1 MASGFPLR
9 KLGRFL
15 WAGSGG
21 RACAMRL
28 GGLVAVVV
36 RMEREWFRSGGK
48 VRGRYGARG
57 LSGRKAESWAGGN
70 GAGSGKNRIP
80 DRWQEYSAVGQRLPG
95 TRFIAFKV
103 PLKKVFE
110 SRLMPH
116 EIFSPTDLLKQLSEQ
131 HQELGKIIDLT
142 FTKRYYDS
150 TELPEDLQYEKIFT
164 AGHEVPS
171 AKNILSFKQAVK
183 TFLLENMDNDKLVGV
198 HCTHGVNRTG
208 YLICRYLVDVDGMD
222 PHEAIDLFN
231 RSRGHPIERQNYIQD
246 LLQGPHRSN
255 KGIDIPTICTKQM
268 GQFSLQSMSAP
279 QDRAKQAKYP
289 ARNDCR
295 EFSHFVYPPDQ
306 SANSYLPM
314 RHSRGNSAVHQ
325 PVLSNGQ
332 YGASS
337 DHTGRW
343 QQSSWRN
350 HQAHS
355 SWQHY
360 PMESPWGKDQP
371 LHPWAGYQQRAARR
385 KNLISQGQVGVN
397 THLRWDD

>member
-1 MASGFPLR
+1 MASGFQLR
-9 KLGRFL
+9 KLGHFL
-15 WAGSGG
+15 WADSGG
-21 RACAMRL
+21 RACAMRP
-28 GGLVAVVV
+28 GGLVALVV

-48 VRGRYGARG
+48 VRGRSGARG

-70 GAGSGKNRIP
+70 GAKSGKNGIP

-116 EIFSPTDLLKQLSEQ
+116 EIFSPTDLLKQISEQ

-150 TELPEDLQYEKIFT
+150 TELPEDLHYEKIFT

-208 YLICRYLVDVDGMD
+208 YLICRYLIDVDGMD

-255 KGIDIPTICTKQM
+255 KGIDVLTICTKQI

-289 ARNDCR
+289 ARNDRR

-306 SANSYLPM
+306 SANSYLPI
-314 RHSRGNSAVHQ
+314 RRSRGNSAVHQ

-355 SWQHY
+355 SWQRY
-360 PMESPWGKDQP
+360 PMESPWGTDQP
-371 LHPWAGYQQRAARR
+371 LHPWAGYQQRTARR
-385 KNLISQGQVGVN
+385 KNLISQGQVGVS

>member
-1 MASGFPLR
+1 
-9 KLGRFL
+9 
-15 WAGSGG
+15 
-21 RACAMRL
+21 
-28 GGLVAVVV
+28 
-36 RMEREWFRSGGK
+36 MEREWVRSGGK
-48 VRGRYGARG
+48 ARARSGARG
-57 LSGRKAESWAGGN
+57 VSGWKAEPWAGGRSGN
-70 GAGSGKNRIP
+70 GAGSGKSRIP
-80 DRWQEYSAVGQRLPG
+80 ERWQEYSAVGQRLPG

-116 EIFSPTDLLKQLSEQ
+116 EIFSPTDLLNQISEQ

-150 TELPEDLQYEKIFT
+150 TELPEDLHYEKIFT

-208 YLICRYLVDVDGMD
+208 YLICRYLIDVDGMD
-222 PHEAIDLFN
+222 PREAIDLFN
-231 RSRGHPIERQNYIQD
+231 KSRGHPIERQNYIQD
-246 LLQGPHRSN
+246 LLQGPQRSN
-255 KGIDIPTICTKQM
+255 KGIDVVTKQM
-268 GQFSLQSMSAP
+268 GQFNMHPMFAP

-289 ARNDCR
+289 ARNDRR
-295 EFSHFVYPPDQ
+295 EFSHFACPPEQ
-306 SANSYLPM
+306 FANSYLPTG
-314 RHSRGNSAVHQ
+314 RFGGNSALHQ

-332 YGASS
+332 CGASS

-350 HQAHS
+350 YRAHS
-355 SWQHY
+355 PWQQCQV
-360 PMESPWGKDQP
+360 ESPWGRDQP
-371 LHPWAGYQQRAARR
+371 LHPWAGYQRRAARSTR
-385 KNLISQGQVGVN
+385 GKKLISQDRVRGN